1 MLFKS
6 ENTRRKVTLV
16 AGLLFFLGMGQS
28 VIASFMASNP
38 NSQNST
44 QATESVVPEQLDME
58 SGYQIVLERE
68 PDNQTALQGL
78 VQARMAKEDW
88 QGMIGPLDQLIALN
102 PQEESAIALRK
113 MVDDQLAQT
122 TKTTETTSPT
132 TPPESAPES
141 P

>member
-44 QATESVVPEQLDME
+44 QATETLVSEQLDME

-68 PDNQTALQGL
+68 PNNQTALQGL

-88 QGMIGPLDQLIALN
+88 QGMIAPLDQLIALN

-113 MVDDQLAQT
+113 MVDEQLAQAT
-122 TKTTETTSPT
+122 ETTETTSPL
-132 TPPESAPES
+132 TPPESAPDS

>member
-44 QATESVVPEQLDME
+44 QATETVASEQLDME

-68 PDNQTALQGL
+68 PNNQTALQGL

-88 QGMIGPLDQLIALN
+88 QGMIAPLDQLIALN

-113 MVDDQLAQT
+113 MVDEQLAQAT
-122 TKTTETTSPT
+122 ETTETTSPL
-132 TPPESAPES
+132 TPPESAPDS